1 MSKLTPVFK
10 DTITVLNRLNGVDNK
25 DKIDKWYKSVI
36 KDCFF
41 SNKEVSSGVKGLVT
55 AGTRYI
61 CRISE
66 SKSYT
71 PYDEWIKTQ
80 RGFTFSLGDYII
92 LGEVKEADINT
103 KNIVQIINKY
113 KPNSFEIKYFKDNT
127 RVGFLK
133 HYHLEGV

>member
-1 MSKLTPVFK
+1 MPKLTPVFK
-10 DTITVLNRLNGVDNK
+10 DTITILNRLNGSDSI
-25 DKIDKWYKSVI
+25 DKKDKWYKSVI

-61 CRISE
+61 CRVPE

-71 PYDEWIKTQ
+71 PYDEWIRTHS
-80 RGFTFSLGDYII
+80 GFTFSLGDYII

-113 KPNSFEIKYFKDNT
+113 NLIL
-127 RVGFLK
+127 LK
-133 HYHLEGV
+133 

>member
-1 MSKLTPVFK
+1 MPKLTPVFK
-10 DTITVLNRLNGVDNK
+10 DTITILNRLNGSDSI
-25 DKIDKWYKSVI
+25 DKKDKWYKSVI

-61 CRISE
+61 CRVPE

-71 PYDEWIKTQ
+71 PYDEWIRTHS
-80 RGFTFSLGDYII
+80 GFTFSLGDYII

-127 RVGFLK
+127 RVGFLR

>member
-10 DTITVLNRLNGVDNK
+10 DTITVLNRLNGVDSK

-61 CRISE
+61 CRVSE
-66 SKSYT
+66 SEMYM

-80 RGFTFSLGDYII
+80 KGFTFSLGDYII
-92 LGEVKEADINT
+92 LGEVKEVDINT

-127 RVGFLK
+127 RVGFLN